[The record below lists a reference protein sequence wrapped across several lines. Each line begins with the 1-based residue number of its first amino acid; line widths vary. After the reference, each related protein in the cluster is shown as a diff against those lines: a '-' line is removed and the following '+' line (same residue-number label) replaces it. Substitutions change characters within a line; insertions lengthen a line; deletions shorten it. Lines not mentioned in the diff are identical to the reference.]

1 MVTLHRE
8 NVVRLWQNVP
18 VYKTV
23 DYFSHFT
30 VEDTDDDQTLCLK
43 SHSSL
48 VAEQNTGLL
57 KMLF

>member
-8 NVVRLWQNVP
+8 NVRLRQNVP

-23 DYFSHFT
+23 DNFSHFT

-48 VAEQNTGLL
+48 AAEQNTGLL

>member
-1 MVTLHRE
+1 MVALHRE
-8 NVVRLWQNVP
+8 TVVSLRQNVP

-23 DYFSHFT
+23 DCFSHFT

-48 VAEQNTGLL
+48 VAEENTGLL
-57 KMLF
+57 KIPF